1 MAWLEPAGCT
11 ETFSNVN
18 LDLLLS
24 PEQEILPCCFEEIK
38 SCIQV
43 QTFQQN
49 KTFLQWQNGLDFCGF
64 IKFLEATKY
73 WNTRLFYFVLAKIFL
88 YLLNMYFSIS
98 LIYYYSKDATKY
110 DAKCY
115 LNLFQLHFF
124 SGLRKLSEKGSYK
137 TVVIPGVNLTK
148 LYLPVLSCVCW

>member
-49 KTFLQWQNGLDFCGF
+49 KTFLQ
-64 IKFLEATKY
+64 
-73 WNTRLFYFVLAKIFL
+73 
-88 YLLNMYFSIS
+88 
-98 LIYYYSKDATKY
+98 
-110 DAKCY
+110 
-115 LNLFQLHFF
+115 
-124 SGLRKLSEKGSYK
+124 
-137 TVVIPGVNLTK
+137 
-148 LYLPVLSCVCW
+148 